1 MRYNVYFLIMLFM
14 FNIYSYGQDS
24 TKIKNL
30 AERIKKLE
38 AKVEQDELEKIIIEA
53 EQISGQ
59 KKENKSKVFKGGQRS
74 LQAINPEIS
83 VAGDVYSNYIFN
95 KENFTSSS
103 RSGSYFRG
111 IGLHMQSNLDPF
123 SMTKIAIEF
132 DPHDV
137 HLGEAYL
144 TWNNFLTDLS
154 LTAGK
159 FRQQFGVVNRWH
171 KHALDQFDFPLAL
184 KTIFGGGGLN
194 QTGISL
200 NWLMP
205 AFLAHSNSLIV
216 EITNGENGKLF
227 SGENFSFPVV
237 LGHFKNYYDLSKNTY
252 FEFGVTGMIGENHI
266 RGYENDIKVVESDRI
281 TKLGGIDLT
290 LFWEP
295 VNKALYKSILWRTE
309 LYFVDKE
316 LIGNEKITTYGG
328 YTYGEYKFAEQW
340 QSGLRL
346 DYSQPF
352 EVNNDDYYLYQVVPY
367 VTWWQSHWVKVR
379 LEYSH
384 LYNKKNGETDKQL
397 KLQIVWAVGPHKHDR
412 Y

>member
-1 MRYNVYFLIMLFM
+1 MKYVIVFILLLFSM
-14 FNIYSYGQDS
+14 NIFAQETTAIDS
-24 TKIKNL
+24 LKD
-30 AERIKKLE
+30 RIKKLE
-38 AKVEQDELEKIIIEA
+38 EKIEQEELEKLHKEA
-53 EQISGQ
+53 EDMATR
-59 KKENKSKVFKGGQRS
+59 KKEPKSKIFKGGQRS

-83 VAGDVYSNYIFN
+83 VTGDAYKNYILN
-95 KENFTSSS
+95 KENFTSSN

-123 SMTKIAIEF
+123 SMTKIAIGF
-132 DPHDV
+132 DPHGV

-144 TWNNFLTDLS
+144 TWNNFLSNLS

-159 FRQQFGVVNRWH
+159 FRQQFGVVNHWH

-184 KTIFGGGGLN
+184 KTLFGGGGLN
-194 QTGISL
+194 QIGFSF

-216 EITNGENGKLF
+216 EITNGENEKLF
-227 SGENFSFPVV
+227 TGENFSFPVV
-237 LGHFKNYYDLSKNTY
+237 LGHFKNYFDLSENTY
-252 FEFGVTGMIGENHI
+252 FEFGITGMIGKNNM
-266 RGYENDIKVVESDRI
+266 RGYENDVKIVESDRI

-295 VNKALYKSILWRTE
+295 VNKALYNSFLWRTE

-316 LIGNEKITTYGG
+316 IIGNKNITAYGG

-346 DYSQPF
+346 DYTQPF

-379 LEYSH
+379 LEYNH
-384 LYNKKNGETDKQL
+384 LYDKKISETDKQI